1 VYDAL
6 GRLVRTLLDSGTQ
19 SMQAGEHRL
28 VWGGAGVAAGV
39 YLVRLETESGA
50 TGGKVI
56 RSR

>member
-1 VYDAL
+1 
-6 GRLVRTLLDSGTQ
+6 VRTLLDSGTQ

-50 TGGKVI
+50 TGVKVI